1 MDILWLLVPLSVGV
15 VFALMAGFA
24 WALHRG
30 QFDDLEREGERILDD
45 EADAEEGTE
54 EGRRAPPESPKL
66 DADQTPR

>member
-45 EADAEEGTE
+45 EAGAPQAEGE
-54 EGRRAPPESPKL
+54 APPASPKL